1 MTAGE
6 LILRVATGA
15 DAPVL
20 AALHESVH
28 AVHVRTEPELYRA
41 VDVDSMRAW
50 FARELEAPNL
60 RAELAL
66 DGGTALGYSL
76 VRLRE
81 QPATLLMHARRILSV
96 DQMGVAP
103 HARRRGVGRALVRAI
118 HEHARLTKAHGVELS
133 VRAVNADA
141 IAFYEALGFRCDSLR
156 LAMAVS

>member
-1 MTAGE
+1 VSAGE

-50 FARELEAPNL
+50 FARELEAPNM

-66 DGGTALGYSL
+66 DGDVALGYSL
-76 VRLRE
+76 VQLRDR
-81 QPATLLMHARRILSV
+81 PATMLTHARRVLYV

-103 HARRRGVGRALVRAI
+103 HARRRGVGRALLRGI
-118 HEHARLTKAHGVELS
+118 HEHARLSKVHDVELQ
-133 VRAVNADA
+133 VRAANADA
-141 IAFYEALGFRCDSLR
+141 LAFYEALGFRRDSLR
-156 LAMAVS
+156 LAMTV